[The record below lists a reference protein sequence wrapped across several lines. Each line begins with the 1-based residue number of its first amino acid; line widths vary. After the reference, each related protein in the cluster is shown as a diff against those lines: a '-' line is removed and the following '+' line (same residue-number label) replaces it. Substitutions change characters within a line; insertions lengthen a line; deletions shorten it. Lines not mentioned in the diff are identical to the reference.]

1 MAGKKVDSSVRK
13 EKYNYKD
20 ESRLKMILVSKSKPI
35 SQILSQQL
43 VEFFTG
49 CRSLRSY
56 NYLPIGWPTT
66 THKYFGI

>member
-20 ESRLKMILVSKSKPI
+20 ESRLLILVSKSKPI